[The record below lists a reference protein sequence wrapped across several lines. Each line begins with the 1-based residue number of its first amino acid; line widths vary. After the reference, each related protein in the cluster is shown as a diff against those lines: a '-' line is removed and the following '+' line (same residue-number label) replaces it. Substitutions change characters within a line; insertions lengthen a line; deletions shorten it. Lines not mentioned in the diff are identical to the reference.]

1 MPQIREQIAMVHLPP
16 SKTLKYLFHVRKT
29 NKKDAMWRLF
39 YLMPRG
45 AESLCKGLVCA
56 LMKREG

>member
-1 MPQIREQIAMVHLPP
+1 MADALVLGASTYGVWVQVTSPAP
-16 SKTLKYLFHVRKT
+16 

-39 YLMPRG
+39 YLVPRG

-56 LMKREG
+56 LMKRERQP